1 MSYRKAILT
10 ELLKKTPKIGSGQ
23 TFFGMTKNRAQIN
36 VSTWSL
42 VYGGNVL
49 IQIKF
54 RRFTFF
60 LVYFFG
66 TDRMII
72 SNRETAMRNSVAL
85 FG

>member
-1 MSYRKAILT
+1 MSYCKAILT

-23 TFFGMTKNRAQIN
+23 TFFGMKKKNGIQIN

-60 LVYFFG
+60 
-66 TDRMII
+66 
-72 SNRETAMRNSVAL
+72 SL
-85 FG
+85 FL